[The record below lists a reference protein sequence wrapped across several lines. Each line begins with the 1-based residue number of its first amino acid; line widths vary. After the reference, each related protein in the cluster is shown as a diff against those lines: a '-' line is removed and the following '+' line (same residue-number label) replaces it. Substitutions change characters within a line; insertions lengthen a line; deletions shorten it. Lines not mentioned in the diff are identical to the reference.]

1 MVLRRVAVEGHFE
14 HLAVGVVRKLGRGN
28 LLTPALE
35 GIADFSD
42 KRSFFTNNALRLIES
57 ERRDSSH
64 HRGDDVAFLT
74 IGHLADCLMCSHEL
88 FLLFYLF
95 ENVSFCCWAWPRW
108 FRQSFKKVF
117 KRKSIYNIFFRAPT
131 APGLGDAVFKI
142 MKLADGVSVGIYDHF
157 HSGFARH
164 FYVFVFKVNPPGMS
178 VNLQNRPRALG
189 GFDYRFHIHLVGL
202 PAVYNPARRV
212 KQNIQM
218 RIFHRLYNALRL
230 LRLG

>member
-1 MVLRRVAVEGHFE
+1 MSCSSFSICLRTF
-14 HLAVGVVRKLGRGN
+14 LFAVGLGRDGFATASN
-28 LLTPALE
+28 SIKHPNGPFCQGL
-35 GIADFSD
+35 F
-42 KRSFFTNNALRLIES
+42 KSF
-57 ERRDSSH
+57 
-64 HRGDDVAFLT
+64 
-74 IGHLADCLMCSHEL
+74 
-88 FLLFYLF
+88 
-95 ENVSFCCWAWPRW
+95 
-108 FRQSFKKVF
+108 QKVF

-218 RIFHRLYNALRL
+218 RIFPGAADALGL
-230 LRLG
+230 VFFL